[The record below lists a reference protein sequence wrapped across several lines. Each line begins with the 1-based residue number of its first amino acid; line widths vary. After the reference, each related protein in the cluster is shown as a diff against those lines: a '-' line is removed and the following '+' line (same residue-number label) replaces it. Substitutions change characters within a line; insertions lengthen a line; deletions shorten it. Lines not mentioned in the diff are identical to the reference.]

1 MTSTPHRPSIE
12 ALAPAPTGQVR
23 RASALIARF
32 EADQLVVEN
41 YLTGRE
47 TFLHHQL
54 LPPLAALT
62 DPTSRHLAARNLSG
76 AAHAEPTALLD
87 QLLAQDVLLEC
98 DTREERRD
106 RAIASQWPWGEEARW
121 FHYRTRRTRFG
132 YDLATERAHLL
143 AHAQIQPPPA
153 PFTDLG
159 PPHLDLPAP
168 HALCAGLGDV
178 LRRRRTHRRF
188 KNQPITLQEL
198 ATVLHVTWGV
208 TEQRTDPGVG
218 PLVLKTS
225 PSGGARHPTE
235 VYCVALN
242 VRGLRAGVYHYCAGR
257 HSLSPLGA
265 TADPAGL
272 THAVVDVVTQQP
284 WAGHAA
290 AVFLM
295 TSVTRR
301 SAWKYPQAHAYRVL
315 LLDAGHLGQT
325 FHLVC
330 TALGLAPWTTAAL
343 DEDAAEELLGLDDPT
358 ELVLYAA
365 ACGLPDEPDAGA
377 PGVRMGTTAH
387 SAPGPARGTIGRT
400 DTTKPRRS
408 EARS

>member
-1 MTSTPHRPSIE
+1 MTPTPHS
-12 ALAPAPTGQVR
+12 LAVEDLTLAATSRVR
-23 RASALIARF
+23 RASALVGRF

-41 YLTGRE
+41 YLPGRE

-62 DPTSRHLAARNLSG
+62 DPVPRHLASHNLGEAAR
-76 AAHAEPTALLD
+76 ADPTTLLN
-87 QLLAQDVLLEC
+87 QLLEQDVLLEC
-98 DTREERRD
+98 ETREERRD
-106 RAIASQWPWGEEARW
+106 RAIANQWPWDVEARW

-132 YDLATERAHLL
+132 YDLATERAQLL
-143 AHAQIQPPPA
+143 AHAATQPPPP

-159 PPHLDLPAP
+159 PPHLELPAP
-168 HALCAGLGDV
+168 RRLTADLGDT
-178 LRRRRTHRRF
+178 LGRRRTCRRF
-188 KNQPITLQEL
+188 SSRPITLQQL
-198 ATVLHVTWGV
+198 ATVLHATWGV
-208 TEQRTDPGVG
+208 TERRTDPGVG

-242 VRGLRAGVYHYCAGR
+242 VRDLRAGVYHYCAGR
-257 HSLSPLGA
+257 HALTPTGA
-265 TADPAGL
+265 AVDSVGL
-272 THAVVDVVTQQP
+272 TRTVVDVVTQQP

-295 TSVTRR
+295 VSVTRR

-343 DEDAAEELLGLDDPT
+343 DEAAAEELLGLDDPS

-365 ACGLPDEPDAGA
+365 ACGLPEEPDDPALG
-377 PGVRMGTTAH
+377 PSGKQMGTTAH
-387 SAPGPARGTIGRT
+387 CA
-400 DTTKPRRS
+400 TTPHKR
-408 EARS
+408 